1 MGRSAVGWGSI
12 RTHHGFSCPWPASAA
27 AGLSSQSML
36 SMRVNRSSRPRDD
49 SQENSREGSTRRQT
63 LSNDPLEAMRRWTE
77 MLGNGQE
84 RVFDL
89 KTKTLLALDNLF
101 AGGFKQE
108 GQGATETD
116 MLPVLRKFLM
126 NDFEGYTPLPA
137 QVSASLLDDF
147 ENFGVPQALTAPA
160 LDDGKR
166 SFEAGGADVAG
177 WGRQQAEGDKEEH
190 LDLLKPLDRLQFS
203 QAVQSGLSEMATED
217 IDMVFD
223 DIDKDGDGTLTLEE
237 LYETYKTVQAE
248 IVTDQDIDVRDFEQS
263 AQSAAKLRPET
274 PDAAFSNLLTGGGD
288 TPELAPGVS
297 SSPGVRADLAVRL
310 QEWEEVCTVLI
321 TQSAY
326 LPVEGQALLQLAVDY
341 SGEVLL
347 VDQSHGGKHNF
358 GDGLALGGIVAGLQS
373 QSEAVTAAVL
383 LPAIRTGAMT
393 SVEVRERFG
402 PVVASIVEDSLWLS
416 RLPETVGLLDD
427 DGSRFLR
434 EYMVATS
441 RDHRAVVVM
450 LADRLQSLRRTRQSP
465 LYEQHLRALE
475 ALQVYSPL
483 AHALG
488 VGKWLWELEDLSF
501 RALFP
506 DSYADLEQ
514 WQLALWH
521 ESGEMLEV
529 AKDEV
534 LASLN
539 ENQLLVANVQ
549 RYAITSR
556 RKSLFSTFKKM
567 YQQNKNLEGIKD
579 VFAMR
584 IVIGLKPHVRED
596 REVQA
601 RVCLE
606 AYASLRQALPH
617 YTEGARRFKDYAS
630 KPKANGY
637 QSVHTTLDTPS
648 GLPLEVQVHTHTKHT
663 HTHTTLTHTLYGP
676 SMLAS
681 LFSLASPSPVKLQVV
696 MYRAPSG

>member
-1 MGRSAVGWGSI
+1 
-12 RTHHGFSCPWPASAA
+12 
-27 AGLSSQSML
+27 ML
-36 SMRVNRSSRPRDD
+36 
-49 SQENSREGSTRRQT
+49 E
-63 LSNDPLEAMRRWTE
+63 
-77 MLGNGQE
+77 NGQE

-101 AGGFKQE
+101 AGGFMQE

-126 NDFEGYTPLPA
+126 NDFEGYTPLRA

-177 WGRQQAEGDKEEH
+177 WGRQQQAEGDTEEH

-248 IVTDQDIDVRDFEQS
+248 IVTDQDMDLRDFEQS

-288 TPELAPGVS
+288 TPEQAPGVS

-310 QEWEEVCTVLI
+310 AEWEEVCTVLT

-326 LPVEGQALLQLAVDY
+326 LPVEGQELLQLAVDY

-347 VDQSHGGKHNF
+347 VDQSDGGKHNF

-383 LPAIRTGAMT
+383 LPAIRTGAMK

-450 LADRLQSLRRTRQSP
+450 LADRLHSLRRTRQSP

-539 ENQLLVANVQ
+539 ENPLLVANVQ

-606 AYASLRQALPH
+606 AYSSLRQALPH

-648 GLPLEVQVHTHTKHT
+648 GLPLEVQVHTHTTHTRMLPPHT
-663 HTHTTLTHTLYGP
+663 HYMGRACVCVNSHLLR
-676 SMLAS
+676 LV
-681 LFSLASPSPVKLQVV
+681 PVKLQVDR
-696 MYRAPSG
+696 YGAPSG